1 MNEET
6 KRKMIRNYFK
16 NFPKWAIVL
25 IVIGIITLLAS
36 GGSGGPLFI
45 GLLLCG
51 LGAFG
56 IYSYSANKPTDE
68 QMDQW
73 LEEDLN
79 GLTAKALIKTGT
91 DESELV
97 SESVQI
103 MGPRLWDVGGAPVLY
118 RKGSDNV
125 LRYTPVEVSVIGFT
139 QNQLLGYSCV
149 LDRTSGKALNES
161 TDEYFYRDVVS
172 VATKTESKTKNIAG
186 LGTVQ
191 MNAAESFTLTTS
203 GGTSLSVLLRDAELI
218 KRMGGGEIPTTRAE
232 KAIQTVRKMLR
243 DKKGDR
249 SVASV

>member
-6 KRKMIRNYFK
+6 KRKMIKSYFK
-16 NFPKWAIVL
+16 SFPKWAIAL
-25 IVIGIITLLAS
+25 IVIGVIALLAS
-36 GGSGGPLFI
+36 GGSGGAIFF
-45 GLLLCG
+45 GLLLSG

-56 IYSYSANKPTDE
+56 IYSYSANKPTDA

-73 LEEDLN
+73 LEEDLKM
-79 GLTAKALIKTGT
+79 LTQKALSKTGT
-91 DESELV
+91 DEAELV

-103 MGPRLWDVGGAPVLY
+103 TGPRLWDVAGAPVLF
-118 RKGSDNV
+118 RKGKDNV

-149 LDRTSGKALNES
+149 LDRTTGKALNES

-172 VATKTESKTKNIAG
+172 VATKTESKTKDISG
-186 LGTVQ
+186 LGRVQ

-203 GGTSLSVLLRDAELI
+203 GGTSLSVLLRDPELI

-249 SVASV
+249 SPAAA